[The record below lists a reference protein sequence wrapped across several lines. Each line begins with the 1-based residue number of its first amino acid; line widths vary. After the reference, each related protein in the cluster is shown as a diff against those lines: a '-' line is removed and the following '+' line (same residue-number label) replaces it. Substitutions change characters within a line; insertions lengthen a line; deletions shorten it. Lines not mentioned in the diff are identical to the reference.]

1 MTQDRVSRQSVN
13 NLPFFSESDRVREKR
28 SLQKYKFEKAEA
40 ERRSKIHHTTADVL
54 EEGAIPVDFKWAEAT
69 LEEMR
74 GKKQG
79 RYNTYSD
86 SQKELLI
93 SVIQAIRYTR
103 PSHTWSMVAGIVS
116 SQLKVGM
123 TAATASGWTKNIS
136 PLVASDRTT
145 NLHFM
150 PDEVGATKNKNKLE
164 LRKHA
169 ASTYLYYRALKFTA
183 ETCTELVNALY
194 GTDVTGKFLRTI
206 DPETGNTKA
215 AKQKE
220 NPMMTTD
227 EQITPL
233 DYIYTPPAA
242 AEPQNDITDSQITKL
257 ATEIIQKSVDVMNE
271 NTYLKERIE
280 VLEAEQTTLRLKV
293 EEEFNETFAEDHE
306 KFITVI
312 DKQQATIKRMEGIIE
327 ELKKQVPQTTS
338 VGKENQSLI
347 NIVKDLIGGNKKEN

>member
-1 MTQDRVSRQSVN
+1 MTQDRVSRHRLN
-13 NLPFFSESDRVREKR
+13 DLPFFSESDRVREKR

-215 AKQKE
+215 SKQKE
-220 NPMMTTD
+220 DPMITTD
-227 EQITPL
+227 EQIAPL

-338 VGKENQSLI
+338 VNKENQSLV
-347 NIVKDLIGGNKKEN
+347 NIVKDFIGVNKKEN